1 MRRDAWSLSLV
12 VHLRTNARKYS
23 STFDRIKPRGFR
35 LLYGDL
41 ERETDNGLLESTH
54 QAGQY
59 PNPAT
64 TPGSDKPDPASVTNV
79 VDLSDPRLILDY
91 SRPVRPLALPAEA
104 VLKVI
109 PLVSERVGASSWLKS
124 N

>member
-1 MRRDAWSLSLV
+1 MRRDAWSLSPV
-12 VHLRTNARKYS
+12 VHLRTNTRKYS

-79 VDLSDPRLILDY
+79 VDLQILDC

-109 PLVSERVGASSWLKS
+109 PLVSESVGSIESSWLKS

>member
-12 VHLRTNARKYS
+12 VHLRTNTRKYS

-64 TPGSDKPDPASVTNV
+64 TPGSDKPDPASVTITNV
-79 VDLSDPRLILDY
+79 VDPQILDC

-109 PLVSERVGASSWLKS
+109 PLVSESVGSIESSWLK
-124 N
+124 

>member
-12 VHLRTNARKYS
+12 VHLRTNTRKYS

-41 ERETDNGLLESTH
+41 ERETNFWSQHTKLVST
-54 QAGQY
+54 QIQLQ
-59 PNPAT
+59 P
-64 TPGSDKPDPASVTNV
+64 PGSDKPDPASVTNV

>member
-12 VHLRTNARKYS
+12 VHLRTNTRKYS

-41 ERETDNGLLESTH
+41 ERETNFWSQHTT
-54 QAGQY
+54 
-59 PNPAT
+59 AT

-79 VDLSDPRLILDY
+79 VDLQILDC

-109 PLVSERVGASSWLKS
+109 PLVSESVGSIESSWLKS